1 MHGLL
6 VLQPGELNEL
16 EDPYED
22 TVVQVR
28 HFFALESLAHS
39 SDSSDISTC
48 VLAV

>member
-6 VLQPGELNEL
+6 VLQSGELNEL

-28 HFFALESLAHS
+28 HFFALCLAHS
-39 SDSSDISTC
+39 SDSFDISTC